1 MADFSAWI
9 EQNKGLWTRVYDEVI
24 QPDLEKEWKK
34 REDNHK
40 KELEQ
45 STRFNPTLST
55 RINHV

>member
-34 REDNHK
+34 SSYV
-40 KELEQ
+40 Q
-45 STRFNPTLST
+45 SMPWQSLTAYQGKTIIRRS
-55 RINHV
+55 